1 MTKYYIHTSAILSQ
15 DSSVGAGS
23 KIWQFCH
30 IFGKSRIGKNSILG
44 QNVMVGPNVSVG
56 SNCKIQNNVSI
67 YRGIK
72 IEDNVF
78 CGPSCVFTNIKTPR
92 AFIDRS
98 DEFIETIVR
107 KGASIGANATI
118 VCGVEIGE
126 YAMVAAGSIVTKSV
140 RPFSLV
146 MGTPAKHIGWV
157 SKAGERLNKNLLCS
171 RTGKKYIE
179 KEGNLYEL

>member
-1 MTKYYIHTSAILSQ
+1 MTNFYIHPSAILSE
-15 DSSVGAGS
+15 DSSVGIGS

-30 IFGKSRIGKNSILG
+30 IFGKSRIGKNSVLG

-56 SNCKIQNNVSI
+56 SNCKIQNNVSL
-67 YRGIK
+67 YSGIK
-72 IEDNVF
+72 IEDDVF

-98 DEFIETIVR
+98 NEFIDTIIR

-118 VCGVEIGE
+118 VCGIEIGE
-126 YAMVAAGSIVTKSV
+126 YSMIAAGSIVTKSIK
-140 RPFSLV
+140 PFSLV
-146 MGTPAKHIGWV
+146 MGAPAKHVGWV
-157 SKAGERLNKNLLCS
+157 SKAGERLDKNLICR